1 MKSGKI
7 KDYQITASSSY
18 PESRPSKAR
27 ESKMKEFILST
38 RTGHFKF

>member
-7 KDYQITASSSY
+7 KDYQITASASY
-18 PESRPSKAR
+18 SESRPSKAR